1 MDTDFRGPSTYA
13 FVSAA
18 VPRRPQLLLPQR
30 LQLLLPLL
38 GHRHPTLSLAKSN
51 LSVESEHPH
60 VSGPHS
66 CSVVSTVVAFSGLRY
81 DPQLQI

>member
-1 MDTDFRGPSTYA
+1 MDTDFRGPSARA

-18 VPRRPQLLLPQR
+18 TPAQLLLPQ
-30 LQLLLPLL
+30 LPQLPLPLL

-51 LSVESEHPH
+51 LSVESKRLHR
-60 VSGPHS
+60 SGPHS
-66 CSVVSTVVAFSGLRY
+66 CPVVSTVVAFSGLRY